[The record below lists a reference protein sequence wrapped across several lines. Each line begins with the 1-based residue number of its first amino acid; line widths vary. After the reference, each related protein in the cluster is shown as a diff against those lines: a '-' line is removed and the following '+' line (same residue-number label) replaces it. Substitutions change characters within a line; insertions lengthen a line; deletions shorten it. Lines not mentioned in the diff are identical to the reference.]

1 MIDEPTRDVLQ
12 ACVRRE
18 SRSLF
23 QYVRDVPLWVGPA
36 DRPALAK
43 LKGLATAEQSVTD
56 ELGRYLQSRNAGLGH
71 IGAFPSG
78 FTTVNDAA
86 LHYVLPRLITE
97 QRAAAVS
104 LEADLAH
111 VTDADAK
118 AHVGELLRLKR
129 QHLPELEG
137 LSSQPHTTWN

>member
-1 MIDEPTRDVLQ
+1 VIDEPTRDVLQ

-43 LKGLATAEQSVTD
+43 LKGLATAEQSATD
-56 ELGRYLQSRNAGLGH
+56 RLSRYLQLKKIGLGH
-71 IGAFPSG
+71 LGAFPSG

-86 LHYVLPRLITE
+86 LHYLLPQLIRE
-97 QRAAAVS
+97 QRAAAGS
-104 LEADLAH
+104 LEADLGRI
-111 VTDADAK
+111 TDADAK
-118 AHVGELLRLKR
+118 EHLATLLQLKR
-129 QHLPELEG
+129 QHLPQLEA
-137 LSSQPHTTWN
+137 LTAQPHTTWK